1 MAYHQSGTQAENP
14 FEDGTGGAQH
24 GGQHDD
30 QPPPDWLGDENAGA
44 HHVPYQTEER
54 ETGHQADWLD
64 ENQHQQQQYHD
75 THADEPEDKPDW
87 LADEEERKARE
98 NDPNY
103 FNRDQPYQDVPY
115 ADSSNKKKK
124 SAHAADAA
132 AHEDDEYGEY
142 DVEDDEDIEDDGAP
156 RDYWGRKRK
165 KCCDCLWNC
174 CYECCMGFTR
184 PPVCEYRKCWY
195 VCL

>member
-1 MAYHQSGTQAENP
+1 MV
-14 FEDGTGGAQH
+14 
-24 GGQHDD
+24 QHDD

-44 HHVPYQTEER
+44 HDAPYQTGG
-54 ETGHQADWLD
+54 ETGHHQADWLD
-64 ENQHQQQQYHD
+64 ENQQHQQQQELQYHD

-103 FNRDQPYQDVPY
+103 YNRDQSYQDVPY
-115 ADSSNKKKK
+115 ADSNNKKKK
-124 SAHAADAA
+124 PVNAADADA
-132 AHEDDEYGEY
+132 REDDEYGEY
-142 DVEDDEDIEDDGAP
+142 DVEDDEDDGDIEDDGAP